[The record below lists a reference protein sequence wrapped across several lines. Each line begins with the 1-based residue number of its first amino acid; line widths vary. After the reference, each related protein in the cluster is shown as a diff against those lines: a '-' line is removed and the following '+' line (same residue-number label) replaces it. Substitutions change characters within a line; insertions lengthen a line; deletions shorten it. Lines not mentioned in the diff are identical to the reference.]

1 VWGNRE
7 KEETKMQLSKLFTDP
22 EWAKVCLQAVT
33 VIVSI
38 FGVLAV
44 VLQIR
49 QTGKR
54 VADASARFWWAQLR
68 SERQQM
74 ELDVTK
80 IDIKLGELERR
91 RAELAKG
98 IHRVSYLSQLV
109 ESRYPEAFPDWF
121 KKEADARRASPPI
134 V

>member
-1 VWGNRE
+1 
-7 KEETKMQLSKLFTDP
+7 MQLSKLFTDP

-38 FGVLAV
+38 LGVLAV

-74 ELDVTK
+74 EADVTK
-80 IDIKLGELERR
+80 IDIERGDLERR
-91 RAELAKG
+91 REQLAKG
-98 IHRVSYLSQLV
+98 AHRVSWLSQLV
-109 ESRYPEAFPDWF
+109 ESRYTDAFPDWF
-121 KKEADARRASPPI
+121 KKEADAMRDSPP
-134 V
+134 VV